1 MRVGCVLPQHQHR
14 DKISAKRN
22 MIPGEHDKIYR
33 CERCDRETAHVVESI
48 GSDNRLHYLCWDCVG
63 RQEKR
68 FNQKPGWRRAHR
80 TRRYEQIAPSP
91 APLPEPEKPKVT

>member
-1 MRVGCVLPQHQHR
+1 MNEVPILRERGLH
-14 DKISAKRN
+14 DKISAHLI
-22 MIPGEHDKIYR
+22 MIPGEHEKIYR

-48 GSDNRLHYLCWDCVG
+48 GDDNRLHYLCWDCVG

-80 TRRYEQIAPSP
+80 TRRYEPITPPP
-91 APLPEPEKPKVT
+91 APLPEPEKPKIT